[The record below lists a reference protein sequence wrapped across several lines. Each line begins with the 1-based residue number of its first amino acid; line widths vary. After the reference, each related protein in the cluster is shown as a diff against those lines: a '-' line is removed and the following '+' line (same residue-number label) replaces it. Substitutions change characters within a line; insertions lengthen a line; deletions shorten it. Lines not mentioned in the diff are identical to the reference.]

1 MSKIIFSH
9 DDGGTKNGM
18 KTDVFTAKRQN
29 GEFTLD
35 KDEMEKIYNE
45 FNKNAK
51 KKYGKNNYSIM
62 VRARNIRQFFTFKEY
77 GGELIA
83 EYADDYYHNRVKDGS
98 KFSKFDGIQLYIK
111 NEA

>member
-45 FNKNAK
+45 FDKNAK

-62 VRARNIRQFFTFKEY
+62 VRGRNIKLPYTFKEY
-77 GGELIA
+77 DGVLNVESL
-83 EYADDYYHNRVKDGS
+83 ENYYHNRVKDGS
-98 KFSKFDGIQLYIK
+98 KFSKFDLIQIYVK
-111 NEA
+111 KEA